1 MEFQVGD
8 TVNGYQVLDVLGKGG
23 MGKVFRVQNML
34 SSRIEAMKVIRP
46 ELESDS
52 GFADRFLREIV
63 LHARLD
69 HPNIVRF
76 YTAFRAE
83 NHICMIMECAEGISL
98 HDRLRGGPLNPA
110 EAVLYID
117 QVLSALAYA
126 HAVGVIHRDIKP
138 ANIILSPSR
147 ISKLTD
153 FGIAKAAGVSKLT
166 ATGMALGSLYYISP
180 EQVRNSGIA
189 ARSDFYSLGVTFYEA
204 VTGKR
209 PIEGDTEYSIMH
221 GHLER
226 TPIPPMELN
235 PQLSPAVSAIIM
247 RALEKNPADRFSS
260 AEEFQAALRNSGS
273 FNGEMASSAFPRPAE
288 APSFAAAAPVIDAVQ
303 LEKLQARL
311 SPFVGPIA
319 KILVSQAAA
328 HHLEYSR
335 ICASLAEH
343 IPGQREREA
352 FLKSCKSDSQSFQ
365 TSGVTRSTATPP
377 PAKHPTNS
385 FEALKPD
392 DLQSIKRKLA
402 AYIGPI
408 AGVLVDR
415 TARST
420 HSRRELCET
429 LAKEIPAERDR
440 SAFLSAVR

>member
-1 MEFQVGD
+1 MEFQAGD
-8 TVNGYQVLDVLGKGG
+8 TVNGYEVLDVLGKGG

-46 ELESDS
+46 ELEADS

-83 NHICMIMECAEGISL
+83 NHICMIMECAEGTSL
-98 HDRLRGGPLNPA
+98 HDRLRSGPIEPA
-110 EAVLYID
+110 EAIQYID

-126 HAVGVIHRDIKP
+126 HRVGVVHRDIKP
-138 ANIILSPSR
+138 ANIILSPDGVA
-147 ISKLTD
+147 KLTD

-180 EQVRNSGIA
+180 EQVRNSGID

-226 TPIPPMELN
+226 IPIAPAELN
-235 PQLSPAVSAIIM
+235 PQLPSAISSVIM
-247 RALEKNPADRFSS
+247 KALEKNPADRFPS
-260 AEEFQAALRNSGS
+260 AEDFQAALRSCGG
-273 FNGEMASSAFPRPAE
+273 FGAEMASSVHPRTSQVPSVTVPRPAVD
-288 APSFAAAAPVIDAVQ
+288 AAQ

-343 IPGQREREA
+343 IPGQRERES

-365 TSGVTRSTATPP
+365 TGGVTRTTTPGP
-377 PAKHPTNS
+377 TKPPTNS
-385 FEALKPD
+385 FETLNTQ
-392 DLQSIKRKLA
+392 DLQSIKQKLA

-408 AGVLVDR
+408 ASVLVDR
-415 TARST
+415 TARKT
-420 HSRRELCET
+420 YSRRELCET
-429 LAKEIPAERDR
+429 LAREIPTERDR
-440 SAFLSAVR
+440 SAFLSSVR

>member
-46 ELESDS
+46 ELEADS

-83 NHICMIMECAEGISL
+83 NHICMIMECAEGTSL
-98 HDRLRGGPLNPA
+98 HDRLRGGPIAPA
-110 EAVLYID
+110 EAILYVD

-126 HAVGVIHRDIKP
+126 HRVGVVHRDIKP
-138 ANIILSPSR
+138 ANIILSPDR
-147 ISKLTD
+147 VAKLTD

-180 EQVRNSGIA
+180 EQVRNSGID

-226 TPIPPMELN
+226 IPIAPAELN
-235 PQLSPAVSAIIM
+235 PQLPAAISSVIM
-247 RALEKNPADRFSS
+247 KALEKNPADRFPS
-260 AEEFQAALRNSGS
+260 AEDFQAALRNCGS
-273 FNGEMASSAFPRPAE
+273 FSAEMARSVLPRTSEVPALTVPRPA
-288 APSFAAAAPVIDAVQ
+288 VDTVQ

-365 TSGVTRSTATPP
+365 TSGVTRTATPSP
-377 PAKHPTNS
+377 TKPPTNS
-385 FEALKPD
+385 FETLNAQ
-392 DLQSIKRKLA
+392 DLQSIKQKLA

-408 AGVLVDR
+408 ASILVDR
-415 TARST
+415 TARKT
-420 HSRRELCET
+420 YSRRELCET
-429 LAKEIPAERDR
+429 LAREIPAERDR
-440 SAFLSAVR
+440 SAFLSSVR